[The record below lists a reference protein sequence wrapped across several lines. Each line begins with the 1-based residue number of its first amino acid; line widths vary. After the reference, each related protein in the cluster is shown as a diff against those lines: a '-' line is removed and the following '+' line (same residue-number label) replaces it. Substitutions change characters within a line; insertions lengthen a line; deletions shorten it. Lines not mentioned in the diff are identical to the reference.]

1 MPRPRKTAANLP
13 PYVYIRRGWYVLRG
27 YLGQGRLGK
36 DVKLCPADA
45 PLSEVWAR
53 YESQTTR
60 GAIRKTVAWLI
71 GEYLKSPQH
80 ASKSPKTRAE
90 YEKAGEHFKN
100 YPLRSG
106 GLFGEVDAERVT
118 PGVVRKYL
126 DNRANAPV
134 AANRAVAFLSVCF
147 SWAVERDIL
156 RANPCKDVR
165 RNSEKARV
173 RYVTDAEYS
182 AIHALAGELG
192 WKHVQVAMEL
202 AYLCRMR
209 LCEVLGMTQRDLK
222 DEGVHVRRR
231 KGSRDNL
238 TTWTPRL
245 RAAIAEAKNLA
256 LPAAVPID
264 PAIVRSQTGDRLT
277 ESGFQTTWQR
287 LMTAAFENGVIEER
301 FTFHDLKAK
310 GISDSSG
317 DKQAAS
323 GHKTAAMVTVYDRKL
338 TQVKPAGEE

>member
-192 WKHVQVAMEL
+192 WKHVQVAMEAGL
-202 AYLCRMR
+202 VVGQGGDQPFA
-209 LCEVLGMTQRDLK
+209 V
-222 DEGVHVRRR
+222 
-231 KGSRDNL
+231 
-238 TTWTPRL
+238 
-245 RAAIAEAKNLA
+245 
-256 LPAAVPID
+256 AVP
-264 PAIVRSQTGDRLT
+264 ALRHAER
-277 ESGFQTTWQR
+277 ESGEHQR
-287 LMTAAFENGVIEER
+287 VEPVRVHLQELDLPVQADAAEHRGDQAIGPAVADVVHADVELELLLAPEYVGVAARHVVLLQDER
-301 FTFHDLKAK
+301 AQAV
-310 GISDSSG
+310 GG
-317 DKQAAS
+317 EVGRGRQAA
-323 GHKTAAMVTVYDRKL
+323 
-338 TQVKPAGEE
+338 QP